1 MNPLERVHARP
12 LPGFVSS
19 RPALSPGFFI
29 SEQHRSTH
37 MSLPPVPLSSFHRL
51 WDLASGIRPFSTPE
65 GQAFAQIGAG
75 LDAARSLPLHS
86 SAFRD
91 HLLDLH
97 LSRESYPPSSYALR
111 RVIRDLEGQAR
122 NEASHEGPTPVHH
135 RIAPAG
141 HPFRQT
147 SGQLPLPAPAT
158 PAPSPEPF
166 AELQSLLRLN
176 PQNFQKIR
184 DWLLTAAR
192 ILRALLDPHAAP
204 FAPHPHTERQV
215 LKDAHHYRVLA
226 YDHITHLPPRLQ
238 DALARVSTG
247 AGLQIRESSRD
258 PVNLT
263 VQTPVI
269 LTANENWKPRANLE
283 SRAVHIQLAAIPESE
298 QLPATNHWPVIA
310 RRRSFF
316 ELASQTLQALAEGG
330 SWQGTATDLVALL
343 SHLDHELPTHPKA
356 LSQALNKL
364 LETLSQAG
372 LHITRSRTAN
382 QRMITI
388 TLTNADPPTE
398 SPESAPPDVLT
409 GQLRTTTAQLTS
421 QLIPSRSPGLP
432 GLENPG
438 NNHDQDSQ

>member
-269 LTANENWKPRANLE
+269 LT
-283 SRAVHIQLAAIPESE
+283 QLAAIPESE
-298 QLPATNHWPVIA
+298 QLPEQEILDRAEELLPSLLATLCQAIAKCIAANHWPVIA

-382 QRMITI
+382 QRTITI
-388 TLTNADPPTE
+388 TLTN
-398 SPESAPPDVLT
+398 
-409 GQLRTTTAQLTS
+409 TAVFVTR
-421 QLIPSRSPGLP
+421 IH
-432 GLENPG
+432 G
-438 NNHDQDSQ
+438 N

>member
-1 MNPLERVHARP
+1 MANPQGQVIEITAAGYEIKLN
-12 LPGFVSS
+12 
-19 RPALSPGFFI
+19 
-29 SEQHRSTH
+29 
-37 MSLPPVPLSSFHRL
+37 
-51 WDLASGIRPFSTPE
+51 RPF
-65 GQAFAQIGAG
+65 
-75 LDAARSLPLHS
+75 
-86 SAFRD
+86 
-91 HLLDLH
+91 
-97 LSRESYPPSSYALR
+97 
-111 RVIRDLEGQAR
+111 
-122 NEASHEGPTPVHH
+122 
-135 RIAPAG
+135 
-141 HPFRQT
+141 PFRQT
-147 SGQLPLPAPAT
+147 SGQLPLPTPAPAT
-158 PAPSPEPF
+158 PEPF

-176 PQNFQKIR
+176 SQNFQKVR

-192 ILRALLDPHAAP
+192 PTGPYPILILDGPSASGKSTAAHILRALLDPHAAP

-263 VQTPVI
+263 VRTPVI
-269 LTANENWKPRANLE
+269 LTANENWKPRADLE

-298 QLPATNHWPVIA
+298 QLPEREILDRAEELLPSLLAALCQAIAKCIAANHWPAIA
-310 RRRSFF
+310 RRRSFS
-316 ELASQTLQALAEGG
+316 ELASQALQTLTEGG

-343 SHLDHELPTHPKA
+343 SHLDHELPTNPKA

>member
-19 RPALSPGFFI
+19 RPALSPGFFV

-51 WDLASGIRPFSTPE
+51 WNLASGIRPFSTPE

-192 ILRALLDPHAAP
+192 ILRALLDPQAAP
-204 FAPHPHTERQV
+204 FAPIPTPNARSSKMPTTTASSPMTTSPTSRPV
-215 LKDAHHYRVLA
+215 FRMLSPAS
-226 YDHITHLPPRLQ
+226 LPEP
-238 DALARVSTG
+238 D
-247 AGLQIRESSRD
+247 SRS
-258 PVNLT
+258 
-263 VQTPVI
+263 
-269 LTANENWKPRANLE
+269 ANP
-283 SRAVHIQLAAIPESE
+283 AAIPS
-298 QLPATNHWPVIA
+298 T
-310 RRRSFF
+310 
-316 ELASQTLQALAEGG
+316 
-330 SWQGTATDLVALL
+330 
-343 SHLDHELPTHPKA
+343 
-356 LSQALNKL
+356 
-364 LETLSQAG
+364 
-372 LHITRSRTAN
+372 
-382 QRMITI
+382 
-388 TLTNADPPTE
+388 
-398 SPESAPPDVLT
+398 SPSAPP
-409 GQLRTTTAQLTS
+409 
-421 QLIPSRSPGLP
+421 
-432 GLENPG
+432 
-438 NNHDQDSQ
+438 